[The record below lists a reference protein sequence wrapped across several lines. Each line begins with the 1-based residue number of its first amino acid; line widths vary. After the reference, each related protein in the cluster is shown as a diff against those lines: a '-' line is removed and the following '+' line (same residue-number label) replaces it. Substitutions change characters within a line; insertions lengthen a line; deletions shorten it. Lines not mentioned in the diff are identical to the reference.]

1 MIPAQ
6 QLPQGFGMRL
16 DPVGATDDQNGV
28 IQHLEGALRLCGEV
42 YVSGGVQKGHGQ
54 RASLQTGLFGEDGDP
69 PGPFQAVGIQ
79 KSILMIHPAQ
89 PLQLPSLIQ
98 HGFREG
104 GFPCVHMG
112 QKTYTNMLFWRILW
126 QMVHSG
132 HLLRLSAYDCSG

>member
-1 MIPAQ
+1 MTAGGWEKSTQPSESCRFSSPISPGGVGAGQVHFIEEEEGRDVIPAQ

-69 PGPFQAVGIQ
+69 LAR
-79 KSILMIHPAQ
+79 S
-89 PLQLPSLIQ
+89 
-98 HGFREG
+98 
-104 GFPCVHMG
+104 
-112 QKTYTNMLFWRILW
+112 
-126 QMVHSG
+126 
-132 HLLRLSAYDCSG
+132 RL